1 MERNTKDQS
10 DCWQVAG
17 PIGLSLLFELQ
28 PMKTKSLLQIGI
40 VDSDGLHEQ
49 ELIDGCRAG
58 TWKAGL
64 PHLSPDTRSLF
75 QNKIGTV
82 GWHTI
87 FGAAGLRW
95 TKLLAG
101 GNNSCLS
108 QALTDVPQDG
118 SPSRLSRRLSVP
130 QSRLSISNHG

>member
-1 MERNTKDQS
+1 LNFNPWRRRPCCKR
-10 DCWQVAG
+10 
-17 PIGLSLLFELQ
+17 
-28 PMKTKSLLQIGI
+28 
-40 VDSDGLHEQ
+40 LHEQ
-49 ELIDGCRAG
+49 ELINGCGAG

-87 FGAAGLRW
+87 VGAAGLRW
-95 TKLLAG
+95 TKWLAG

-130 QSRLSISNHG
+130 QSRLSISNHGWENALPILHSSASTSLSGYLTRRS

>member
-1 MERNTKDQS
+1 
-10 DCWQVAG
+10 VIAG
-17 PIGLSLLFELQ
+17 KLPGPLASRYSLNFNPL
-28 PMKTKSLLQIGI
+28 KTKSLLQIGI
-40 VDSDGLHEQ
+40 VDSNGLQEQ

-64 PHLSPDTRSLF
+64 PHLSPATRSLF

-95 TKLLAG
+95 TK
-101 GNNSCLS
+101 
-108 QALTDVPQDG
+108 
-118 SPSRLSRRLSVP
+118 
-130 QSRLSISNHG
+130 